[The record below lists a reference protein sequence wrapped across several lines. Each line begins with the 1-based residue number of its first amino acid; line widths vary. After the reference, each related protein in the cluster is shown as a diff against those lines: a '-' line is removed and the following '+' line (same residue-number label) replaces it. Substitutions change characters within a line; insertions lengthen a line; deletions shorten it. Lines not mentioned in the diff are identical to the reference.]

1 MSTTFFRIYRRAVL
15 QKLGVFCFLACL
27 QASNQLVEAADAPI
41 VPPNSVVNNASFAT
55 GTTPLAPGTI
65 AAIFGTNLDDGS
77 KNQFSS
83 FGSNGELLTTL
94 GGASVTFN
102 GIPASMFSAFPG
114 QLNVQ
119 IPEGLGSATSAMV
132 VVTVAGQSSAPQTVP
147 LGPSSPG
154 IFSLTQNGAGP
165 GAIQI
170 ANTTIYAAAAGSI
183 SGSQSRAVKPG
194 EFITIYCTG
203 LGPVSN
209 PPAPGKPASGNPLS
223 MTLTT
228 PKVTIGGQPATVSF
242 SGLSPGFV
250 GLYQVN
256 AQIPADAPG
265 GSAVTVKLSI
275 GGSESN
281 TVTIA
286 IAGIVGSKIAGG
298 EQHTCAVTSAGAVL
312 CWGSN
317 VSGQLGNGTNTKSL
331 TPVPVNGLTSGVVA
345 ITAGQAFT
353 CALTRAGTVMCWGV
367 NTTGDLGNGT
377 TKDSNIPV
385 EVLNLAGSAPL
396 GGVVAISAGQY
407 HACAVTSSGAVL
419 CWGDNAEGELGP
431 EPSGFRTGLP
441 NQVTGIPSDIVAI
454 SAGSYFTCAQTSTGG
469 AWCWGSGG
477 DGQLGA
483 GPNLPNQNPVA
494 VLDLA
499 GTAPLG
505 GMAQISAGFDDTCAV
520 TNAGAVLCWG
530 LNQSGEVGNGTNV
543 QVNIPVQVLSLT
555 GTSSLDGIAAV
566 AAGEDHACALT
577 SAGGVLCWGDPFNG
591 ELGNNA
597 GHSAEI
603 PVQVSGLT
611 SGVTEI
617 ASGYHFNCAVT
628 SSGGVMCWGFNI
640 NGQLGNGNT
649 DAALIPVAVVG
660 VGGAGLLKLF

>member
-1 MSTTFFRIYRRAVL
+1 MSTTFFRNRRRAVL

-27 QASNQLVEAADAPI
+27 QASNQLVEAADSPV

-65 AAIFGTNLDDGS
+65 AAIFGTTLDDGS
-77 KNQFSS
+77 KNPFSS

-203 LGPVSN
+203 LGPVNN
-209 PPAPGKPASGNPLS
+209 PPGPGKPASGNPLS

-228 PKVTIGGQPATVSF
+228 PKVTVGGQPATVSF

-265 GSAVTVKLSI
+265 GNAVPVKLSI

-385 EVLNLAGSAPL
+385 EVLDPAGSAPL

-407 HACAVTSSGAVL
+407 HACAVTSAGAVL

-469 AWCWGSGG
+469 AWCWGSSG

-483 GPNLPNQNPVA
+483 GPHLPNQNPVA

-520 TNAGAVLCWG
+520 TNAGAALCWG
-530 LNQSGEVGNGTNV
+530 LNQDGEVGNGTNI
-543 QVNIPVQVLSLT
+543 QVDIPVHVLNLS
-555 GTSSLDGIAAV
+555 GTSPLDGIAAV
-566 AAGEDHACALT
+566 AAGENHACALT
-577 SAGGVLCWGDPFNG
+577 SSGGVLCWGDPFNG

-597 GHSAEI
+597 GHSAQI

-649 DAALIPVAVVG
+649 NDAFVPIAVVG
-660 VGGAGLLKLF
+660 VGGTGLLKLF